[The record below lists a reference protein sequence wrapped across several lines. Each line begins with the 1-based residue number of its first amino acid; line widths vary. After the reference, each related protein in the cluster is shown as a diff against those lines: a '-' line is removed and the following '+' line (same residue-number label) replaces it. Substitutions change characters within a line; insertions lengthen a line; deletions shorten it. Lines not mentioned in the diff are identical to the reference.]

1 MRKIILLS
9 ILLMIS
15 ACSPISN
22 LLSTSNVDTVE
33 GYQANNISTSG
44 ESEQLNSLQDIVITE
59 TDMSD
64 RNYIVVADISVTVNK
79 TLQMFHIFSKPPTRE
94 MVNEKLRKEALKI
107 GADAVI
113 LVRYG
118 NVGMSFFSYGS
129 LQGRGRAVVF
139 SDK

>member
-9 ILLMIS
+9 MLLMIS
-15 ACSPISN
+15 ACSSW
-22 LLSTSNVDTVE
+22 STSDVNTVE
-33 GYQANNISTSG
+33 NYQASSTSG
-44 ESEQLNSLQDIVITE
+44 LNSLQDIEITE

-64 RNYIVVADISVTVNK
+64 RNYIVAGDISVTVNK
-79 TLQMFHIFSKPPTRE
+79 TTIFNKTPTRQ
-94 MVNEKLRKEALKI
+94 MVNEKLREEALKI

-118 NVGMSFFSYGS
+118 SVGMTGWSYGS
-129 LQGRGRAVVF
+129 LNGKGRAVVF

>member
-9 ILLMIS
+9 MLLMLS
-15 ACSPISN
+15 ACSSW
-22 LLSTSNVDTVE
+22 STSKVDTVE

-44 ESEQLNSLQDIVITE
+44 LNSLQDIVVTE

-64 RNYIVVADISVTVNK
+64 RNYTVAGDISVTVNK
-79 TLQMFHIFSKPPTRE
+79 TTIFHKAPTRQ
-94 MVNEKLRKEALKI
+94 MVNEKLREEAHKI

-118 NVGMSFFSYGS
+118 SVGIGMFSYGS
-129 LQGRGRAVVF
+129 LNGKGRAVVF

>member
-9 ILLMIS
+9 MLLMIS
-15 ACSPISN
+15 ACSSW
-22 LLSTSNVDTVE
+22 STSDVATVE
-33 GYQANNISTSG
+33 DYQASSTS
-44 ESEQLNSLQDIVITE
+44 ELNSLQDIVITD

-64 RNYIVVADISVTVNK
+64 RNFTVAGDISVTVNK
-79 TLQMFHIFSKPPTRE
+79 TFIFSKTPTRK
-94 MVNEKLRKEALKI
+94 MVNEKLREEALKI

-118 NVGMSFFSYGS
+118 SVGMTGRSYGS
-129 LQGRGRAVVF
+129 LNGKGRAVVF

>member
-9 ILLMIS
+9 MLLMLS
-15 ACSPISN
+15 ACSSW
-22 LLSTSNVDTVE
+22 STSKVDTVE
-33 GYQANNISTSG
+33 GYQAKNISTSG
-44 ESEQLNSLQDIVITE
+44 ESEQLNSLQDIVVTE

-64 RNYIVVADISVTVNK
+64 RNYTVAGDISVTVNK
-79 TLQMFHIFSKPPTRE
+79 TTIFHKAPTRQ
-94 MVNEKLRKEALKI
+94 MVNEKLREEAHKI

-118 NVGMSFFSYGS
+118 SVGIGMFSYGS
-129 LQGRGRAVVF
+129 LNGKGRAVVF

>member
-9 ILLMIS
+9 MLLMIS
-15 ACSPISN
+15 ACSSW
-22 LLSTSNVDTVE
+22 STSDVATVE
-33 GYQANNISTSG
+33 DYQASSTS
-44 ESEQLNSLQDIVITE
+44 ELNSLQDIVITD

-64 RNYIVVADISVTVNK
+64 RNFTVAGDISVTVNK
-79 TLQMFHIFSKPPTRE
+79 TFIFSKTPTRK
-94 MVNEKLRKEALKI
+94 MVNEKLREEALRI

-118 NVGMSFFSYGS
+118 SVGMTGWSYGS
-129 LQGRGRAVVF
+129 LNGKGRAVVF

>member
-9 ILLMIS
+9 MLLMLS
-15 ACSPISN
+15 ACSSW
-22 LLSTSNVDTVE
+22 STSKVDTVE
-33 GYQANNISTSG
+33 GYQASNISTSG
-44 ESEQLNSLQDIVITE
+44 LNSLQDIVVTE

-64 RNYIVVADISVTVNK
+64 RNYTVAGDISVTVNK
-79 TLQMFHIFSKPPTRE
+79 TTIFHKAPTRQ

>member
-9 ILLMIS
+9 MLLMIS
-15 ACSPISN
+15 ACSSW
-22 LLSTSNVDTVE
+22 STSNVDTVE

-44 ESEQLNSLQDIVITE
+44 ESEQLNSLQDIVITD

-64 RNYIVVADISVTVNK
+64 RNYTVVGDISVTVNK
-79 TLQMFHIFSKPPTRE
+79 TFIFSKTPTRK

-118 NVGMSFFSYGS
+118 SVGMTGWSYGS
-129 LQGRGRAVVF
+129 LNGKGRAVVF

>member
-9 ILLMIS
+9 MLLMIS
-15 ACSPISN
+15 ACSSW
-22 LLSTSNVDTVE
+22 STSDVATVE
-33 GYQANNISTSG
+33 DYQASSTS
-44 ESEQLNSLQDIVITE
+44 ELNSLQDIVITD

-64 RNYIVVADISVTVNK
+64 RNFTVAGDISVTVNK
-79 TLQMFHIFSKPPTRE
+79 TFIFSKTPTRK
-94 MVNEKLRKEALKI
+94 MVNEKLREEAHKI

-118 NVGMSFFSYGS
+118 SVGIGMFSYGS
-129 LQGRGRAVVF
+129 LNGKGRAVVF

>member
-9 ILLMIS
+9 MLLMLS
-15 ACSPISN
+15 ACSSW
-22 LLSTSNVDTVE
+22 STSKVDTVE
-33 GYQANNISTSG
+33 GYQASNISTSG
-44 ESEQLNSLQDIVITE
+44 LNSLQDIVVTE

-64 RNYIVVADISVTVNK
+64 RNYTVAGDISVTVNK
-79 TLQMFHIFSKPPTRE
+79 TFLFSKTPTRK
-94 MVNEKLRKEALKI
+94 MVNEKLREEALKI

-118 NVGMSFFSYGS
+118 SVGMTGWSYGS
-129 LQGRGRAVVF
+129 LNGKGRAVVF

>member
-1 MRKIILLS
+1 MQKIILLS
-9 ILLMIS
+9 MLLMIS
-15 ACSPISN
+15 ACSSW
-22 LLSTSNVDTVE
+22 STSDVDTVE
-33 GYQANNISTSG
+33 DYQASNSTSG
-44 ESEQLNSLQDIVITE
+44 LNSLQDIVVTE

-64 RNYIVVADISVTVNK
+64 RNYTVVGDIEVTVNK
-79 TLQMFHIFSKPPTRE
+79 TTIFHKAPTRQ

>member
-9 ILLMIS
+9 MLLMLS
-15 ACSPISN
+15 ACSSW
-22 LLSTSNVDTVE
+22 STSKVDTVE
-33 GYQANNISTSG
+33 GYQASNISTSG
-44 ESEQLNSLQDIVITE
+44 LNSLQDIVVTE

-64 RNYIVVADISVTVNK
+64 RNYTVAGDISVTVNK
-79 TLQMFHIFSKPPTRE
+79 TTIFHKAPTRQ

-107 GADAVI
+107 GADGVI

-118 NVGMSFFSYGS
+118 SVGMSMWSYGS

>member
-9 ILLMIS
+9 MLLMLS
-15 ACSPISN
+15 ACSSW
-22 LLSTSNVDTVE
+22 STSKVDTVE
-33 GYQANNISTSG
+33 GYQAKNTSMSG
-44 ESEQLNSLQDIVITE
+44 EIEQLNSLQDIVITE

-64 RNYIVVADISVTVNK
+64 RNYTVAGDISVTVNK
-79 TLQMFHIFSKPPTRE
+79 TFLFSKTPTRK
-94 MVNEKLRKEALKI
+94 MVNEKLREEALKI

-118 NVGMSFFSYGS
+118 SVGMSAWSYGS

>member
-1 MRKIILLS
+1 MQKIILLS
-9 ILLMIS
+9 MLLMIS
-15 ACSPISN
+15 ACSSW
-22 LLSTSNVDTVE
+22 STSKVDTVE
-33 GYQANNISTSG
+33 GYQAKNISTSG
-44 ESEQLNSLQDIVITE
+44 ESEQLNSLQDIVVTE

-64 RNYIVVADISVTVNK
+64 RNYTVVGDIEVTVNK
-79 TLQMFHIFSKPPTRE
+79 TTIFHKAPTRQ

>member
-9 ILLMIS
+9 MLLMIS
-15 ACSPISN
+15 ACSSW
-22 LLSTSNVDTVE
+22 STSNVDTIE

-44 ESEQLNSLQDIVITE
+44 ESEQLNSLQDIVITD

-64 RNYIVVADISVTVNK
+64 RNYTVAGDISVTVNK
-79 TLQMFHIFSKPPTRE
+79 TFIFSKTPTRK

-118 NVGMSFFSYGS
+118 SVGMSAFSYGS
-129 LQGRGRAVVF
+129 LNGKGRAVVF

>member
-9 ILLMIS
+9 MLLMIS
-15 ACSPISN
+15 ACSSW
-22 LLSTSNVDTVE
+22 STSDVATVE
-33 GYQANNISTSG
+33 DYQASSTS
-44 ESEQLNSLQDIVITE
+44 ELNSLQDIVITD

-64 RNYIVVADISVTVNK
+64 RNFTVAGDISVTVNK
-79 TLQMFHIFSKPPTRE
+79 TFIFSKTPTRK
-94 MVNEKLRKEALKI
+94 MVNEKLREEALKI

-118 NVGMSFFSYGS
+118 SVGMTGWSYGS
-129 LQGRGRAVVF
+129 LNGKGRAVVF

>member
-9 ILLMIS
+9 MLLMLS
-15 ACSPISN
+15 ACSSW
-22 LLSTSNVDTVE
+22 STSKVDTVE
-33 GYQANNISTSG
+33 GYQAKNISTSG

-59 TDMSD
+59 TNMSD
-64 RNYIVVADISVTVNK
+64 RNYTVVGDIEVTVNK
-79 TLQMFHIFSKPPTRE
+79 TFIFSKAPTRQ

-118 NVGMSFFSYGS
+118 SVGMTGWSYGS
-129 LQGRGRAVVF
+129 LNGKGRAVVF

>member
-9 ILLMIS
+9 MLLMIS
-15 ACSPISN
+15 ACSSW
-22 LLSTSNVDTVE
+22 STSNVDTVE
-33 GYQANNISTSG
+33 GYQASNISTSG
-44 ESEQLNSLQDIVITE
+44 LNSLQDIVITE

-64 RNYIVVADISVTVNK
+64 RNYTVAGDISVTVNK
-79 TLQMFHIFSKPPTRE
+79 TFIFSKTPTRK
-94 MVNEKLRKEALKI
+94 MVNEKLRQEALKI

-118 NVGMSFFSYGS
+118 SVGIGMFSYGS
-129 LQGRGRAVVF
+129 LNGKGRAVVF